1 MREERVVQQEL
12 TQDWHR
18 RLDYHDRTLKQP
30 SHSNDEDGSQL
41 SPRPA
46 NRSMHTSSLVT
57 ERLASTSCSNASSQ
71 PDPAALMKL
80 ATPKRPVQKDQCC
93 IASNNLS
100 LGSQNYDSMRFAEEY
115 HCRRPATQASRDN
128 KWIKENQNSLKLQAE
143 ALEPDER
150 LESRPATSAA
160 SISDGCLC
168 GCGGDALRCLR
179 PNKLPSENAFGEN
192 FVDPN
197 WPYMLELRLNAVVK
211 RLEPS
216 RRIWWREEFGGC
228 APDRRPLASEILT
241 ENGDGP
247 WSVLRTSLP
256 LLDDVTINENIT
268 QYQSS
273 RKRHRS
279 MSSPNIANRKTEGI
293 GSLQHNCT
301 CLLDRTSKSAP
312 LYESS
317 RMHEAF
323 SDYWTHQRRRR
334 AVFREPLVAHKA
346 KPLKSPTHYIPDKL
360 TPSKIPGGFKGFS
373 PRYKAN
379 EGTPEKVKQHRQS
392 VRRKLEAVRRLEER
406 RKLETHLNRD
416 VALPPKNPSTASK
429 CNIVDEVQSNKVV
442 DKSAAH
448 YIPDKLLSSEIPEV
462 PRELAPRYKKN
473 AATPEEVKQ
482 LRQSAMRRLEALNRE
497 ISRRDAALPSKT
509 PCLASKC
516 DVLNEVQQNKVVD
529 HSPAQHIPDKLLPSK
544 IPGGFGGFS
553 PGYET
558 DELTAEKSEKLW
570 EASRRRR
577 EALRL
582 RLEKYRQLETH
593 LDRNVALSSETPC
606 SASKCNVVDELQPSK
621 VACKELSNK
630 EQIPRLK
637 QSLYRDIEAMRLRRN
652 SRHGIALYRHD
663 HFVLEALPSTSCGDY
678 MEE

>member
-1 MREERVVQQEL
+1 MREERVVQEEL

-18 RLDYHDRTLKQP
+18 RLDYHDRASKQP
-30 SHSNDEDGSQL
+30 SHSNEEDGSQV

-71 PDPAALMKL
+71 PDPAALMKR
-80 ATPKRPVQKDQCC
+80 ATPKRPIQKDQCC

-100 LGSQNYDSMRFAEEY
+100 RDSQNYDSMRFAEEY

-143 ALEPDER
+143 ALEPDNR
-150 LESRPATSAA
+150 LESRPASSAA

-179 PNKLPSENAFGEN
+179 PYRLPSENAFGEN

-197 WPYMLELRLNAVVK
+197 WPYMLELRLNAVVR

-241 ENGDGP
+241 KNGDGP
-247 WSVLRTSLP
+247 RSVLRTSLP

-268 QYQSS
+268 HNQSS

-279 MSSPNIANRKTEGI
+279 MSSPNIANRSTEGI

-301 CLLDRTSKSAP
+301 CLLDRSSKSAP

-317 RMHEAF
+317 RMHEDF

-334 AVFREPLVAHKA
+334 AVFREPLVAPKA
-346 KPLKSPTHYIPDKL
+346 KPLKSPDHYIPDKL
-360 TPSKIPGGFKGFS
+360 TPSKIPGGFKRFS

-406 RKLETHLNRD
+406 RQLETHLNRD
-416 VALPPKNPSTASK
+416 VALPPKTPSTASK
-429 CNIVDEVQSNKVV
+429 CNIVDEVQS
-442 DKSAAH
+442 
-448 YIPDKLLSSEIPEV
+448 
-462 PRELAPRYKKN
+462 
-473 AATPEEVKQ
+473 
-482 LRQSAMRRLEALNRE
+482 
-497 ISRRDAALPSKT
+497 
-509 PCLASKC
+509 
-516 DVLNEVQQNKVVD
+516 NKVVD

-593 LDRNVALSSETPC
+593 LDRDVALSSETPC

-652 SRHGIALYRHD
+652 SRYGIALYRHD
-663 HFVLEALPSTSCGDY
+663 HFVLEALTSTSDGDY